1 MRRSTRPRQILAL
14 VGIQVDIQATEKKSE
29 IARASGLSAF
39 LECVLVCSCRRVAA
53 LERVTE
59 VECMYV
65 LWTFPSNSV
74 TITPSRRFKSA
85 PMERR
90 HVSHASST
98 AHGTLRPEIRMIER
112 MGPRERVHPGSGGP
126 VPLDQCIAIM
136 RDDAH
141 SVRGSGCRQSGHDA
155 RADPDPV
162 SATTVTRTR
171 SSRDE
176 RRRPRVAVRLGV
188 SRTCTDGAFCRR
200 VRMLR

>member
-39 LECVLVCSCRRVAA
+39 LEGVLVCSCRRVAV

-90 HVSHASST
+90 HASHASSY
-98 AHGTLRPEIRMIER
+98 G
-112 MGPRERVHPGSGGP
+112 
-126 VPLDQCIAIM
+126 
-136 RDDAH
+136 
-141 SVRGSGCRQSGHDA
+141 A
-155 RADPDPV
+155 RATRASTANQDAWTRQDGATRACPSRIRRSCSARPV
-162 SATTVTRTR
+162 YRHHA
-171 SSRDE
+171 
-176 RRRPRVAVRLGV
+176 RRRALGPGVRVPPIRPRRACRPRPGVCNDGRAHAVVA
-188 SRTCTDGAFCRR
+188 
-200 VRMLR
+200 